1 MIAHAQKPGVSSM
14 FRRKVAYLAIL
25 RGMIFPKYFLTPPKN
40 HEIGK
45 KSKNGVHFIL
55 SVFKVGQGKIFL
67 FFGFGAS
74 FILFWG
80 GSKCANFFF
89 QKVFSK
95 RVKKVMKTAKND
107 STFTLTTLKTDKI
120 KCTPFLDFLPIS

>member
-55 SVFKVGQGKIFL
+55 TVLKVDWSKNHLFLSFLAVFMTFL
-67 FFGFGAS
+67 TRFE
-74 FILFWG
+74 
-80 GSKCANFFF
+80 N
-89 QKVFSK
+89 
-95 RVKKVMKTAKND
+95 
-107 STFTLTTLKTDKI
+107 TF
-120 KCTPFLDFLPIS
+120 